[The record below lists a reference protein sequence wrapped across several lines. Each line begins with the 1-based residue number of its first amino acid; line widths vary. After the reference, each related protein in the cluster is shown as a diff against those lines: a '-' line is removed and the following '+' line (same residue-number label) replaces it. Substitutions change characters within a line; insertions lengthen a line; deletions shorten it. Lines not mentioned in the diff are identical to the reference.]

1 MTQGWAALALL
12 ALAVTAAGCDDD
24 DDGGT
29 GPETTGIAI
38 DVTVTNLPEGEEID
52 VLVDGSAQFT
62 VNGNGTTELTM
73 EDIAADT
80 YVVTLGVLPVGCVG
94 TPDENV
100 VTVSEGEVEEVA
112 FTVTCAIVAR

>member
-1 MTQGWAALALL
+1 MKHGWTALALL

-29 GPETTGIAI
+29 GPDATGIAI
-38 DVTVTNLPEGEEID
+38 DVAVTNLPEGEEID

-62 VNGNGTTELTM
+62 VSGNGTTELTM
-73 EDIAADT
+73 ENIAPDT

-94 TPDENV
+94 TPDEHV
-100 VTVSEGEVEEVA
+100 VTVSEGELEEVA
-112 FTVTCAIVAR
+112 FTVTCSVVVR